1 MEYKNYEV
9 KNISGL
15 HEWHEYIVA
24 ICLWKIKK
32 MYKEVQG
39 KSVKGKYYY
48 TNIMK

>member
-24 ICLWKIKK
+24 ICLWKIKIK
-32 MYKEVQG
+32 CIKKYK
-39 KSVKGKYYY
+39 
-48 TNIMK
+48 TNPLKENTIIQI